1 MLAWSDNSGRFPSDL
16 AENSPS
22 FAAAGRSSAPSAL
35 PGLRILDFSRVL
47 AGPFAT
53 MMLADLGAE
62 VIKIERPGSGDD
74 TRAWGP
80 PFDASGRST
89 YFDAVN
95 RNKRSL
101 ALDFASPAGLAHAK
115 ALAREAD
122 VLVENFRPGLLDGIG
137 LGYGDLRATNERL
150 IYCSITGFGR
160 TEQAA
165 AVPGYDL
172 LVQALGGL
180 MSVTGEPGGEPQ
192 KVGVALVDVLAGLFA
207 TVGILAA
214 LNHRRDSGEGQL
226 VEVDLLSSLLAALV
240 NQASSYT
247 VGGVVPRR
255 MGNEHPSIAPY
266 AVYPTARGELVLAVG
281 NDRQFQALCEVLGSS
296 GLAGDPRYLT
306 NPERVAN
313 RDVLRN
319 DLEALLA
326 VRPAT
331 EWASALID
339 ARVPAGVVNDIGA
352 AFELA
357 QALGLD
363 PLVDLPDQA
372 GSSVRLPKNPIG
384 LSATP
389 PTYRSAPPDL
399 PPQTPGSPMDSP
411 AGGGCA
417 NMAQQP

>member
-1 MLAWSDNSGRFPSDL
+1 MSARDGNPTDPPGGE
-16 AENSPS
+16 ASP
-22 FAAAGRSSAPSAL
+22 AAL

-53 MMLADLGAE
+53 MVLADLGAD
-62 VIKIERPGSGDD
+62 VIKLERPGSGDD

-80 PFDASGRST
+80 PYDADGRST

-101 ALDFASPAGLAHAK
+101 AVDLASPAGLATAG
-115 ALAREAD
+115 ALAAEAD
-122 VLVENFRPGLLDGIG
+122 VLVENFRPGLLDGFG
-137 LGYGDLRATNERL
+137 LGYDDLRADNPGL
-150 IYCSITGFGR
+150 IYCSITGFGN
-160 TEQAA
+160 TAQAA

-214 LNHRRDSGEGQL
+214 LNHRRRSGEGQL
-226 VEVDLLSSLLAALV
+226 IEVDLLSCLLAALV

-247 VGGVVPRR
+247 VAGVVPGR

-266 AVYPTARGELVLAVG
+266 AVFPTAQGELVLAVG
-281 NDRQFQALCEVLGSS
+281 NDRQFRVLCEVLGAPA
-296 GLAGDPRYLT
+296 LADEPRYRT

-313 RDVLRN
+313 RAALRPE
-319 DLEALLA
+319 LESLLA
-326 VRPAT
+326 ARPAAS
-331 EWASALID
+331 WAAALIN

-357 QALGLD
+357 NALGLE
-363 PLVDLPDQA
+363 PLVELQDP
-372 GSSVRLPKNPIG
+372 GGGSVRLPKNPIG

-389 PTYRSAPPDL
+389 PSYRNTPPKLPEGAAPAMPTWHNEDR
-399 PPQTPGSPMDSP
+399 
-411 AGGGCA
+411 
-417 NMAQQP
+417 

>member
-1 MLAWSDNSGRFPSDL
+1 VSEWKDNPGSP
-16 AENSPS
+16 AE
-22 FAAAGRSSAPSAL
+22 APSAL

-53 MMLADLGAE
+53 MLLADLGAD
-62 VIKIERPGSGDD
+62 VIKIERPGSGDE

-80 PFDASGRST
+80 PYDSAGRST

-95 RNKRSL
+95 RNKSSL
-101 ALDFASPAGLAHAK
+101 VLDLASPAGLASAR
-115 ALAREAD
+115 ALAADAD
-122 VLVENFRPGLLDGIG
+122 VLVENFRPGLLDGLG
-137 LGYGDLRATNERL
+137 LGYEELRAANPRL

-160 TEQAA
+160 TERAA

-180 MSVTGEPGGEPQ
+180 MSITGEPSREPQ

-214 LNHRRDSGEGQL
+214 LSHRDRSGEGQR

-247 VGGVVPRR
+247 VGGVVPGR

-266 AVYPTARGELVLAVG
+266 AAFATGAGELVLAVG
-281 NDRQFQALCEVLGSS
+281 NDRQFQDLCEILGASR
-296 GLAGDPRYLT
+296 LAADPRYLT
-306 NPERVAN
+306 NPARVAN
-313 RDVLRN
+313 RDALRAE
-319 DLEALLA
+319 LEALLA
-326 VRPAT
+326 ARSAA
-331 EWASALID
+331 EWASRLIV
-339 ARVPAGVVNDIGA
+339 ARVPAGVVNDIAG

-363 PLVDLPDQA
+363 PLVDLQDQG
-372 GSSVRLPKNPIG
+372 GSSVRLAKNPIG
-384 LSATP
+384 LSLTP
-389 PTYRSAPPDL
+389 PTYRSAPPRM
-399 PPQTPGSPMDSP
+399 PGAAAEPGSETSVS
-411 AGGGCA
+411 AG
-417 NMAQQP
+417 